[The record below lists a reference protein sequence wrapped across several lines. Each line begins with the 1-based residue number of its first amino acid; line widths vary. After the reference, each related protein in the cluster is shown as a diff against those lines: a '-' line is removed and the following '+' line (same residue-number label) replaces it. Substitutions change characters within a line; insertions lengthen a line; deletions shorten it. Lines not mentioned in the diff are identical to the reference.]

1 MVLGNGSALHKL
13 KIFIPLP
20 TRRVHMV
27 PDTLSRLNSVLG
39 FRDCLGPR
47 VASYE
52 FPQIG
57 TTSMERGEREATRPR
72 GLLAT

>member
-1 MVLGNGSALHKL
+1 
-13 KIFIPLP
+13 
-20 TRRVHMV
+20 MV

-39 FRDCLGPR
+39 FRDYLGPR